1 MFHNLRSDISRKQYL
16 KFTEI
21 DDNTIAWVNSMDLK
35 GAILN
40 DRIVTEK
47 AKAFALNL
55 EITEFKGSKGWLVK
69 FKKRNGLKLRNM
81 HGESATPN
89 LVSDF
94 IELIKNKISLYGA
107 QNVYNADETGLFYK
121 MIPSK
126 SVCKTIKSG
135 YKVLKDRVSVMLCTN
150 VDGTDKR
157 TPLLIGLFKNPR
169 FFKNFD
175 IKKYV
180 IYSNSKRAWMD
191 SRIFNQFLLKWEME
205 LRKQDRKIFLVVD
218 QSLKTN

>member
-1 MFHNLRSDISRKQYL
+1 MFHNLRSEISRKQYL
-16 KFTEI
+16 KFAEI

-40 DRIVTEK
+40 DRIITEK

-55 EITEFKGSKGWLVK
+55 GITEFKGSKGWLVK

-81 HGESATPN
+81 HGESATPNFDPN

-135 YKVLKDRVSVMLCTN
+135 YKAKFFNIENLEYIENIGSSMIQTLRRNKSKL
-150 VDGTDKR
+150 TD
-157 TPLLIGLFKNPR
+157 
-169 FFKNFD
+169 FF
-175 IKKYV
+175 V
-180 IYSNSKRAWMD
+180 
-191 SRIFNQFLLKWEME
+191 FN
-205 LRKQDRKIFLVVD
+205 
-218 QSLKTN
+218 